1 MNVAVGAA
9 VDVGSNVAAAAAAAA
24 SVDANVAP
32 SSSGLFAAS
41 ARAQRYKKLPHQPQ
55 PHTVRVVGP
64 SGAQSSFVQVLKR
77 PPPPLVRFGYVSSP
91 AAAAAETTTTKR
103 LKKIYKSHAP
113 QRKPQRQ

>member
-1 MNVAVGAA
+1 MNVAVDAA
-9 VDVGSNVAAAAAAAA
+9 VDVAAAVSAAA

-32 SSSGLFAAS
+32 SSSPSSGLFAAS

-91 AAAAAETTTTKR
+91 AAAATTTKR
-103 LKKIYKSHAP
+103 LKKIYKSHAA

>member
-32 SSSGLFAAS
+32 SSPSSGLFAAS

-91 AAAAAETTTTKR
+91 AAATTTKR